1 MLSQTG
7 CGLPAG
13 WRSSHLSDLMT
24 GISGFRHSDP
34 RTGSPLTA
42 VRLGHAQSTWN
53 PVERSQREF
62 IPIRTRSVDPQG
74 AIFHELTDCTFS
86 LYMPLTSLALATV
99 LALSAPLGDPW
110 AAWAPSILPRL
121 PISGSGTVT
130 DPVTIDWRTLG
141 GMNPQTGAV
150 VPALRALSGQV
161 VRIAGYVV
169 PLDDASQEDAEFL
182 LVPYY
187 GACVHTPPPPPNQMV
202 LVEMEGRRR
211 VRLDLFEA
219 IWLEGVLGI
228 DLVESLYGTAG
239 FTIKGQRVS
248 PYVKK

>member
-1 MLSQTG
+1 
-7 CGLPAG
+7 
-13 WRSSHLSDLMT
+13 
-24 GISGFRHSDP
+24 
-34 RTGSPLTA
+34 
-42 VRLGHAQSTWN
+42 
-53 PVERSQREF
+53 
-62 IPIRTRSVDPQG
+62 
-74 AIFHELTDCTFS
+74 
-86 LYMPLTSLALATV
+86 MPLTSLALAAT

-110 AAWAPSILPRL
+110 AMSAPALLSAPTAT
-121 PISGSGTVT
+121 GAGTVA
-130 DPVTIDWRTLG
+130 DPVVIDWRTLG
-141 GMNPQTGAV
+141 GMNPQTGVV
-150 VPALRALSGQV
+150 VPALRALSGQI

-202 LVEMEGRRR
+202 LVEMEGRQR

-219 IWLEGVLGI
+219 IWLEGKLGI

-239 FTIKGQRVS
+239 FTIKGMKVT

>member
-1 MLSQTG
+1 M
-7 CGLPAG
+7 PFA
-13 WRSSHLSDLMT
+13 
-24 GISGFRHSDP
+24 
-34 RTGSPLTA
+34 PL
-42 VRLGHAQSTWN
+42 V
-53 PVERSQREF
+53 
-62 IPIRTRSVDPQG
+62 
-74 AIFHELTDCTFS
+74 
-86 LYMPLTSLALATV
+86 LAAV
-99 LALSAPLGDPW
+99 LALNAPLGDPW
-110 AAWAPSILPRL
+110 SSNTPSILQTVEFR
-121 PISGSGTVT
+121 GAGTAA
-130 DPVTIDWRTLG
+130 DPVLIDWRTLG

-150 VPALRALSGQV
+150 LPALKALSGQN

-202 LVEMEGRRR
+202 LVEMDGRRK

-219 IWLEGVLGI
+219 IWLEGTLGI

-239 FTIKGQRVS
+239 FTIKGQKVS

>member
-1 MLSQTG
+1 MPLT
-7 CGLPAG
+7 
-13 WRSSHLSDLMT
+13 HLALAATLALAAPVGDPWGTAAPSLLT
-24 GISGFRHSDP
+24 GIS
-34 RTGSPLTA
+34 
-42 VRLGHAQSTWN
+42 
-53 PVERSQREF
+53 
-62 IPIRTRSVDPQG
+62 
-74 AIFHELTDCTFS
+74 
-86 LYMPLTSLALATV
+86 AT
-99 LALSAPLGDPW
+99 
-110 AAWAPSILPRL
+110 
-121 PISGSGTVT
+121 GSGTVA
-130 DPVTIDWRTLG
+130 DPVVIDWRTLG

-150 VPALRALSGQV
+150 APALKALSGQV

-202 LVEMEGRRR
+202 LVEMDGRKK

-219 IWLEGVLGI
+219 IWLEGTLGI

-239 FTIKGQRVS
+239 FTIKGLKVS

>member
-1 MLSQTG
+1 
-7 CGLPAG
+7 
-13 WRSSHLSDLMT
+13 
-24 GISGFRHSDP
+24 
-34 RTGSPLTA
+34 
-42 VRLGHAQSTWN
+42 
-53 PVERSQREF
+53 
-62 IPIRTRSVDPQG
+62 
-74 AIFHELTDCTFS
+74 
-86 LYMPLTSLALATV
+86 MPLTPLALAAV
-99 LALSAPLGDPW
+99 LALSAPVGDPW
-110 AAWAPSILPRL
+110 TAARPSLVTTL
-121 PISGSGTVT
+121 AATGAGTIA
-130 DPVTIDWRTLG
+130 DPVVIDWRTLG

-150 VPALRALSGQV
+150 APALRALSGQV

-202 LVEMEGRRR
+202 LVEMEGRQK

-219 IWLEGVLGI
+219 IWLEGRLGI

-239 FTIKGQRVS
+239 FTIKGMKVS

>member
-1 MLSQTG
+1 
-7 CGLPAG
+7 
-13 WRSSHLSDLMT
+13 
-24 GISGFRHSDP
+24 
-34 RTGSPLTA
+34 
-42 VRLGHAQSTWN
+42 
-53 PVERSQREF
+53 
-62 IPIRTRSVDPQG
+62 
-74 AIFHELTDCTFS
+74 
-86 LYMPLTSLALATV
+86 MPLTHIALAAT
-99 LALSAPLGDPW
+99 LALSAPMGDPW
-110 AAWAPSILPRL
+110 AVMTPALLGSITAT
-121 PISGSGTVT
+121 GSGTAA
-130 DPVTIDWRTLG
+130 DPVVIDWRTLG

-150 VPALRALSGQV
+150 APALRALSGQV

-202 LVEMEGRRR
+202 LVEMDGRRK

-219 IWLEGVLGI
+219 IWLEGTLGI

-239 FTIKGQRVS
+239 FTIKGLKVS

>member
-1 MLSQTG
+1 
-7 CGLPAG
+7 
-13 WRSSHLSDLMT
+13 
-24 GISGFRHSDP
+24 
-34 RTGSPLTA
+34 
-42 VRLGHAQSTWN
+42 
-53 PVERSQREF
+53 
-62 IPIRTRSVDPQG
+62 
-74 AIFHELTDCTFS
+74 
-86 LYMPLTSLALATV
+86 MPLATLALAAT

-110 AAWAPSILPRL
+110 ASATPSILPSF
-121 PISGSGTVT
+121 PISGSGTAN

-211 VRLDLFEA
+211 IKLDLFEA
-219 IWLEGVLGI
+219 IWLEGILGI

>member
-1 MLSQTG
+1 
-7 CGLPAG
+7 
-13 WRSSHLSDLMT
+13 
-24 GISGFRHSDP
+24 
-34 RTGSPLTA
+34 
-42 VRLGHAQSTWN
+42 
-53 PVERSQREF
+53 
-62 IPIRTRSVDPQG
+62 
-74 AIFHELTDCTFS
+74 
-86 LYMPLTSLALATV
+86 MPLTPIALAASLALA
-99 LALSAPLGDPW
+99 APLGDPW
-110 AAWAPSILPRL
+110 AHARPSLLATASVR
-121 PISGSGTVT
+121 GAGTVS

-150 VPALRALSGQV
+150 APALRALSGQV

-202 LVEMEGRRR
+202 LVEMEGRRK

-219 IWLEGVLGI
+219 IWLEGTLGI

-239 FTIKGQRVS
+239 FTIKGMKVS

>member
-1 MLSQTG
+1 ML
-7 CGLPAG
+7 
-13 WRSSHLSDLMT
+13 
-24 GISGFRHSDP
+24 
-34 RTGSPLTA
+34 
-42 VRLGHAQSTWN
+42 
-53 PVERSQREF
+53 
-62 IPIRTRSVDPQG
+62 
-74 AIFHELTDCTFS
+74 
-86 LYMPLTSLALATV
+86 LTSLALAAS
-99 LALSAPLGDPW
+99 LAVAAPVGDPW
-110 AAWAPSILPRL
+110 SASLPSVVTRL
-121 PISGSGTVT
+121 PVFAGSGTVG
-130 DPVTIDWRTLG
+130 DPVVIDWRTLG

-202 LVEMEGRRR
+202 LVEMEGRQR

-219 IWLEGVLGI
+219 IWLEGTLGI

-239 FTIKGQRVS
+239 FTIKGKKVS

>member
-1 MLSQTG
+1 MSLLSLTV
-7 CGLPAG
+7 AAA
-13 WRSSHLSDLMT
+13 LS
-24 GISGFRHSDP
+24 
-34 RTGSPLTA
+34 
-42 VRLGHAQSTWN
+42 V
-53 PVERSQREF
+53 
-62 IPIRTRSVDPQG
+62 
-74 AIFHELTDCTFS
+74 
-86 LYMPLTSLALATV
+86 
-99 LALSAPLGDPW
+99 SAPLGSPW
-110 AAWAPSILPRL
+110 VGGAPSLLSELRF
-121 PISGSGTVT
+121 SGNGTAA
-130 DPVTIDWRTLG
+130 DPVVIDWRTLG

-150 VPALRALSGQV
+150 APTLRALSGQV

-219 IWLEGVLGI
+219 IWLEGTLGI

-239 FTIKGQRVS
+239 FTIKGQKVS

>member
-1 MLSQTG
+1 
-7 CGLPAG
+7 
-13 WRSSHLSDLMT
+13 
-24 GISGFRHSDP
+24 
-34 RTGSPLTA
+34 
-42 VRLGHAQSTWN
+42 
-53 PVERSQREF
+53 
-62 IPIRTRSVDPQG
+62 
-74 AIFHELTDCTFS
+74 
-86 LYMPLTSLALATV
+86 MPLTSLALAAT
-99 LALSAPLGDPW
+99 LALSAPLGSPW
-110 AAWAPSILPRL
+110 VTATPALLGAPTAT
-121 PISGSGTVT
+121 GSGTVT
-130 DPVTIDWRTLG
+130 DPVQIDWRTLG

-150 VPALRALSGQV
+150 LPALRALSGQV

-202 LVEMEGRRR
+202 LVEMEGRQR

-219 IWLEGVLGI
+219 IWLEGRLGI

-239 FTIKGQRVS
+239 FTIKGMKVS

>member
-1 MLSQTG
+1 
-7 CGLPAG
+7 
-13 WRSSHLSDLMT
+13 
-24 GISGFRHSDP
+24 
-34 RTGSPLTA
+34 
-42 VRLGHAQSTWN
+42 
-53 PVERSQREF
+53 
-62 IPIRTRSVDPQG
+62 
-74 AIFHELTDCTFS
+74 
-86 LYMPLTSLALATV
+86 MPLTSLALAA
-99 LALSAPLGDPW
+99 ALSISAPLGDPW
-110 AAWAPSILPRL
+110 ALTPSLTSGAVSGIR
-121 PISGSGTVT
+121 GSGRAL
-130 DPVTIDWRTLG
+130 DPVLIDWRTLG

-150 VPALRALSGQV
+150 LPALRALSGQM

-202 LVEMEGRRR
+202 LVEMDGRRR

-219 IWLEGVLGI
+219 IWLEGTLGI

-239 FTIKGQRVS
+239 FTIKGMKVS

>member
-1 MLSQTG
+1 
-7 CGLPAG
+7 
-13 WRSSHLSDLMT
+13 
-24 GISGFRHSDP
+24 
-34 RTGSPLTA
+34 
-42 VRLGHAQSTWN
+42 
-53 PVERSQREF
+53 
-62 IPIRTRSVDPQG
+62 
-74 AIFHELTDCTFS
+74 
-86 LYMPLTSLALATV
+86 MPLTPLALAAV

-110 AAWAPSILPRL
+110 APVTPSIR
-121 PISGSGTVT
+121 SSVTATGSGTAA
-130 DPVTIDWRTLG
+130 DPVLIDWRTLG

-150 VPALRALSGQV
+150 VPALKALSGQV

-202 LVEMEGRRR
+202 LVEMEGRRK

-219 IWLEGVLGI
+219 IWLEGTLGI

-239 FTIKGQRVS
+239 FTIKGLKVS

>member
-1 MLSQTG
+1 M
-7 CGLPAG
+7 A
-13 WRSSHLSDLMT
+13 
-24 GISGFRHSDP
+24 
-34 RTGSPLTA
+34 
-42 VRLGHAQSTWN
+42 
-53 PVERSQREF
+53 
-62 IPIRTRSVDPQG
+62 
-74 AIFHELTDCTFS
+74 
-86 LYMPLTSLALATV
+86 LTSLALAAT

-110 AAWAPSILPRL
+110 GHSTPSLLDTPVL
-121 PISGSGTVT
+121 SGSGTIA
-130 DPVTIDWRTLG
+130 DPVVIDWRTLG

-202 LVEMEGRRR
+202 LVEMEGRKR

-219 IWLEGVLGI
+219 VWLEGTLGI

>member
-1 MLSQTG
+1 M
-7 CGLPAG
+7 
-13 WRSSHLSDLMT
+13 
-24 GISGFRHSDP
+24 
-34 RTGSPLTA
+34 
-42 VRLGHAQSTWN
+42 
-53 PVERSQREF
+53 
-62 IPIRTRSVDPQG
+62 PITP
-74 AIFHELTDCTFS
+74 
-86 LYMPLTSLALATV
+86 LALAAA

-110 AAWAPSILPRL
+110 APATPSVLTSL
-121 PISGSGTVT
+121 AVSGSGTVA
-130 DPVTIDWRTLG
+130 DPVVIDWRTLG

-150 VPALRALSGQV
+150 APALRALAGQV

-202 LVEMEGRRR
+202 LVEMEGRQR

-219 IWLEGVLGI
+219 IWLEGKLGI

-239 FTIKGQRVS
+239 FTIKGMKVS

>member
-1 MLSQTG
+1 MASFVTRARHARLGRVPSRFAHRRTAPRG
-7 CGLPAG
+7 
-13 WRSSHLSDLMT
+13 RSSYNRCIT
-24 GISGFRHSDP
+24 
-34 RTGSPLTA
+34 
-42 VRLGHAQSTWN
+42 Q
-53 PVERSQREF
+53 
-62 IPIRTRSVDPQG
+62 RTRG
-74 AIFHELTDCTFS
+74 IFTTTHALDLPS
-86 LYMPLTSLALATV
+86 MPLLSLSLAAALALA
-99 LALSAPLGDPW
+99 APVGDPW
-110 AAWAPSILPRL
+110 RPGAPPLVTPAVWT
-121 PISGSGTVT
+121 GSGTAA
-130 DPVTIDWRTLG
+130 DPVLIDWRTLG

-150 VPALRALSGQV
+150 APALRALAGQV

-219 IWLEGVLGI
+219 IWLEGRLGI

-239 FTIKGQRVS
+239 FTIKGMSVS

>member
-1 MLSQTG
+1 
-7 CGLPAG
+7 
-13 WRSSHLSDLMT
+13 
-24 GISGFRHSDP
+24 
-34 RTGSPLTA
+34 
-42 VRLGHAQSTWN
+42 
-53 PVERSQREF
+53 
-62 IPIRTRSVDPQG
+62 
-74 AIFHELTDCTFS
+74 
-86 LYMPLTSLALATV
+86 MPFTPLALAAV
-99 LALSAPLGDPW
+99 LALNAPLGDPW
-110 AAWAPSILPRL
+110 APTTASILPATAF
-121 PISGSGTVT
+121 SGTGT
-130 DPVTIDWRTLG
+130 AADPVLIDWRTLG

-150 VPALRALSGQV
+150 LPALKALTGQT

-202 LVEMEGRRR
+202 LVEMEGRRK

-219 IWLEGVLGI
+219 IWLEGTLGI

-239 FTIKGQRVS
+239 FTIKGQKVS

>member
-1 MLSQTG
+1 
-7 CGLPAG
+7 
-13 WRSSHLSDLMT
+13 
-24 GISGFRHSDP
+24 
-34 RTGSPLTA
+34 
-42 VRLGHAQSTWN
+42 
-53 PVERSQREF
+53 
-62 IPIRTRSVDPQG
+62 
-74 AIFHELTDCTFS
+74 
-86 LYMPLTSLALATV
+86 MPLTPLALAAV

-110 AAWAPSILPRL
+110 ASATPSLLANVTIT
-121 PISGSGTVT
+121 GAGTMAE
-130 DPVTIDWRTLG
+130 PVLIDWRTLG

-150 VPALRALSGQV
+150 VPALKALSGQV

-202 LVEMEGRRR
+202 LVEMEGRQK

-219 IWLEGVLGI
+219 IWLEGTLSI

-239 FTIKGQRVS
+239 FTIKGLKVS

>member
-1 MLSQTG
+1 
-7 CGLPAG
+7 
-13 WRSSHLSDLMT
+13 
-24 GISGFRHSDP
+24 
-34 RTGSPLTA
+34 
-42 VRLGHAQSTWN
+42 
-53 PVERSQREF
+53 
-62 IPIRTRSVDPQG
+62 
-74 AIFHELTDCTFS
+74 
-86 LYMPLTSLALATV
+86 MPLTSLALAA
-99 LALSAPLGDPW
+99 LALAAPVGDPW
-110 AAWAPSILPRL
+110 APSTPSVLTGIRA
-121 PISGSGTVT
+121 SGSGTAA
-130 DPVTIDWRTLG
+130 DPVLIDWRTLG

-150 VPALRALSGQV
+150 LPALRALSGQV

-202 LVEMEGRRR
+202 LVEMEGRQK

-219 IWLEGVLGI
+219 IWLEGRLGI

-239 FTIKGQRVS
+239 FTIKGMKVS

>member
-1 MLSQTG
+1 
-7 CGLPAG
+7 
-13 WRSSHLSDLMT
+13 
-24 GISGFRHSDP
+24 
-34 RTGSPLTA
+34 
-42 VRLGHAQSTWN
+42 
-53 PVERSQREF
+53 
-62 IPIRTRSVDPQG
+62 
-74 AIFHELTDCTFS
+74 
-86 LYMPLTSLALATV
+86 MPLMPLALAAA

-110 AAWAPSILPRL
+110 APTRPSLL
-121 PISGSGTVT
+121 SAFTATGTGTAT

-150 VPALRALSGQV
+150 APALRALAGQM

-202 LVEMEGRRR
+202 LVEMDGRRK

-219 IWLEGVLGI
+219 IWLEGTLGI

-239 FTIKGQRVS
+239 FTIKGMKVS

>member
-1 MLSQTG
+1 
-7 CGLPAG
+7 
-13 WRSSHLSDLMT
+13 MT
-24 GISGFRHSDP
+24 
-34 RTGSPLTA
+34 LT
-42 VRLGHAQSTWN
+42 
-53 PVERSQREF
+53 P
-62 IPIRTRSVDPQG
+62 
-74 AIFHELTDCTFS
+74 
-86 LYMPLTSLALATV
+86 LALASL
-99 LALSAPLGDPW
+99 LALSAPLGNPW
-110 AAWAPSILPRL
+110 APVTPSLVTSITAT
-121 PISGSGTVT
+121 GSGTVS
-130 DPVTIDWRTLG
+130 DPVLIDWRTLG

-150 VPALRALSGQV
+150 LPALKALSGQV

-202 LVEMEGRRR
+202 LVEMAGRQK

-219 IWLEGVLGI
+219 IWLEGTLSI

-239 FTIKGQRVS
+239 FTIKGQKVS